1 MRQSLIWLMFVII
14 TAPTDVLFAQA
25 PIGSGEDSPATQ
37 PAPEVELFNSQQ
49 QILRDYERF
58 EKSLYD
64 IAEQSRLKDP
74 ERSELLFRARSQSQE
89 ARIQADMEL
98 IAKLLSPQTEDGV
111 TKPARLGPA
120 ADRQVETLNRL
131 KTVLKLLQS
140 LDERSRIDSE
150 IKRLEKLL
158 KNANRLI
165 ASQKD
170 VRADTQRGRQTE
182 KDQEKVAGDAKKL
195 ADEIDQQDKERNGD
209 EKTDAQSA
217 DSEQSKSDKS
227 KSGESDGKKSD
238 GKKSESDGEKSD
250 EEKSEGEKK
259 PGETESKDGDQ
270 EKGDKEKA
278 PMKGGDPQESQG
290 KQESQGSPMESQGQ
304 PSDQQSQK
312 GEQQQQSGQ
321 PQQGQQSQQP
331 GGDPQ
336 PQEQKQEQTP
346 GREQL
351 EKARQQMQ
359 RAIEELEKE
368 NKDKAVD
375 EQDQAVAQLEE
386 MKAELE
392 RILRQLREE
401 ERETYLTLLEARFQ
415 NMLKRQESIN
425 NETVRLSKIPEED
438 HLQQNYASQTDTIR
452 KEQADNALDAE
463 KALNLLKEEG
473 SSVAFPEAVEQMLNN
488 MRVVEQRLG
497 KYDTAGTT
505 QLVESLILETLK
517 EMIAAF
523 QKEIEEQQK
532 KDQQQQ
538 QNQQQQGEPQDPS
551 LVNQIAELKMIRSLQ
566 LQVNRLTKQ
575 IGTEVVGNPDADQQ
589 QLLDDLSQRQLR
601 IQEATYDLSV
611 GKNR

>member
-14 TAPTDVLFAQA
+14 TAPSDVLLAQT
-25 PIGSGEDSPATQ
+25 PIGSGEDSPATEPQ
-37 PAPEVELFNSQQ
+37 SAPKVELFNFQQ

-120 ADRQVETLNRL
+120 ADRQVETLTRL

-182 KDQEKVAGDAKKL
+182 NDQEKVAGDAKKL

-209 EKTDAQSA
+209 EKTDGQST
-217 DSEQSKSDKS
+217 DSEQSKSRENGQKS
-227 KSGESDGKKSD
+227 ESQ
-238 GKKSESDGEKSD
+238 KSESDGEKSKD
-250 EEKSEGEKK
+250 DKK
-259 PGETESKDGDQ
+259 PGETDSKNGDQ
-270 EKGDKEKA
+270 ENGDKEKT
-278 PMKGGDPQESQG
+278 PMKGGEPQKSQG
-290 KQESQGSPMESQGQ
+290 KQSQGSPMESEGQ

-321 PQQGQQSQQP
+321 PQQGQQSEGAP
-331 GGDPQ
+331 K
-336 PQEQKQEQTP
+336 PQEEKKEQTP

-351 EKARQQMQ
+351 EKAREQMQ

-368 NKDKAVD
+368 NKDKAV
-375 EQDQAVAQLEE
+375 EQQDQAVARLEE

-425 NETVRLSKIPEED
+425 NETVRLNKIPEED

-452 KEQADNALDAE
+452 KEQVDNALDAE
-463 KALNLLKEEG
+463 KALNLLREEG

-497 KYDTAGTT
+497 KYDTGGTT
-505 QLVESLILETLK
+505 QLVENLILETLK

-523 QKEIEEQQK
+523 QKEIEDQQK

-575 IGTEVVGNPDADQQ
+575 IGTEVVGNPDSDQQ